1 MKNKIIIALIAVVM
15 VVCSLTLVACSNKDA
30 DIITNYIF
38 EQEGQIVES
47 DFVLPLTISEKKAE
61 WTSNSQ
67 YVTLTKREENWLASV
82 SYPEKDI
89 EDVTLTLTIGS
100 ASKDFVVRVKAIDEI
115 TFMDNYVFKQDKGTV
130 AANFA
135 LDRTY
140 EFKGKTCNIS
150 WSVDQAYELY
160 IKISDDGNQCLVFEQ
175 SESTPVV
182 IKATFEYQGN
192 TATKSYSMNV
202 YQQLEGL
209 ELVDFWYSNTGV
221 SIEMS
226 GYVVLI
232 GTEYS
237 SSYNNVTLYMVN
249 DDYTAGYYLYRVKT
263 TDEHAA
269 NLKKGAH
276 VTVTGTTNT
285 NYNGL
290 IETNAGGNLVV
301 DAAWEI
307 PFEEDKAIKVV
318 DDLVIGNLPATIYN
332 ESRLVSLTNW
342 KVKSHGAESDLSSD
356 NLTLMTI
363 TKGGV
368 SVDIRISKYL
378 EGAYTKGDDTHKAL
392 LALLDTY
399 PVDSTLNVQGIFSN
413 YGGAWQ
419 IMPLSV
425 DDVTAGG
432 EADADDK
439 KDYDGLKVA
448 DAVKAVNAKIAELG
462 LNQRITSNLECE
474 LLSSSNGVNISYYIR
489 KSNSAVLDGAKLT
502 VTPGNPETTA
512 LQVKYSI
519 NDFETVQY
527 IYISS
532 LIPTA
537 ASMIEEIKLPDSI
550 IGEVDLPTIEGAE
563 IVWEILTGDT
573 NSLTIDAENNKLVP
587 VLGDKAITYIISAKL
602 TYNGQERTKKF
613 VIVLKSLSD
622 LADHAGTEE
631 DPYTIADVNKIASNL
646 STSATKENFYIQAY
660 IKELGSWSEQYGNY
674 NSGYLGDSVSDEN
687 ALYAYILK
695 GIDKGTLNVGD
706 KVICSVGSLLYYSN
720 SSIWEIKNVQ
730 VTKIVSSA
738 SAAEPE
744 GRKVILSNEGKYIT
758 SELYVYTS
766 SSGSTKD
773 ELVLSSDASKA
784 QAIIIVENED
794 KSVSLITPD
803 WKYLYCNGTNVNFA
817 DEAGDYTLFNLVEV
831 EGGYNIVSVNAK
843 YNENAQYLQV
853 YNGYLTCYSY
863 EENNASRYLIGIQ
876 DYADVEPEPEPA
888 GPEFEHAG
896 TEADPYTI
904 ADVNKMFDAEYT
916 DAKNFYL
923 DAYIVEVSGWS
934 DQYGNY
940 SYAKLAASADD
951 DNKVSVYIF
960 KGDDIANAKVGDHV
974 ICTVEY
980 ISKYNENWQICKV
993 AIVKYV
999 EDGSEVNPDQ
1009 PADVTVSFTM
1019 ESIAK
1024 ANSWEN
1030 SKLYESFEKDGIS
1043 FKATG
1048 TPLGTY
1054 GLNTGKYYT
1063 KGLNWRIYQNENPSL
1078 TITAPKGKKIVSV
1091 AINYAVNNTG
1101 VLLNG
1106 ETQVASDEV
1115 VSVNAKSIVFGV
1127 GATDSSKTNGQVQVV
1142 SVIVVLGEID
1152 GTEIEVPVHT
1162 HTYGDLVSAKD
1173 PTCGEAGNV
1182 AYYHCEE
1189 CNKYFDEDKNEI
1201 ESVEI
1206 APTYYHSDEN
1216 EDGMCDDC
1224 NYQFHEL
1231 YGAYINIAIQSKYL
1245 TSETYEYTNSKG
1257 STKLEIVVSEN
1268 AEDAAIFWVYDNGDG
1283 TLSLIA
1289 TDLETHDMSYLYCN
1303 GNDVKYVSLLD
1314 MDDNDIYN
1322 RFVLEEVEGGY
1333 NIKTSAVSYSKVQYL
1348 EIYEGY
1354 VTCYGLGS
1362 DASAFTFSITE
1373 LNLGGDDDEGDDQ
1386 DQNSI
1391 KYANDDVTITIK
1403 SDDEYSLT
1411 VDYSAENGNLWAEE
1425 YDLSLDETDDGYSFA
1440 CGVGNAKRDV
1450 ILVISDDEK
1459 TLTLTDSYLNL
1470 TNVELT
1476 LNYTPS
1482 KEDDDQGEAATFT
1495 ADQQGTYNIV
1505 GGSVY
1510 GDAVVMIFEESVSVT
1525 WTQQGV
1531 DVKNAKA
1538 SLLENGY
1545 KVILDAQYGDYLQFS
1560 FEGNE
1565 MKYYITYNYSTLQGN
1580 VSKSTSTEVEE

>member
-1 MKNKIIIALIAVVM
+1 MKNKIIIVLIAVVM

-392 LALLDTY
+392 LALLDAY

-432 EADADDK
+432 VADADDK

-622 LADHAGTEE
+622 LADHAGTE
-631 DPYTIADVNKIASNL
+631 
-646 STSATKENFYIQAY
+646 
-660 IKELGSWSEQYGNY
+660 
-674 NSGYLGDSVSDEN
+674 
-687 ALYAYILK
+687 
-695 GIDKGTLNVGD
+695 
-706 KVICSVGSLLYYSN
+706 
-720 SSIWEIKNVQ
+720 
-730 VTKIVSSA
+730 
-738 SAAEPE
+738 
-744 GRKVILSNEGKYIT
+744 
-758 SELYVYTS
+758 
-766 SSGSTKD
+766 
-773 ELVLSSDASKA
+773 
-784 QAIIIVENED
+784 
-794 KSVSLITPD
+794 
-803 WKYLYCNGTNVNFA
+803 
-817 DEAGDYTLFNLVEV
+817 
-831 EGGYNIVSVNAK
+831 
-843 YNENAQYLQV
+843 
-853 YNGYLTCYSY
+853 
-863 EENNASRYLIGIQ
+863 
-876 DYADVEPEPEPA
+876 
-888 GPEFEHAG
+888 
-896 TEADPYTI
+896 ADPYTI

-1024 ANSWEN
+1024 ANNWEN
-1030 SKLYESFEKDGIS
+1030 SELYESFEKDGIS

-1048 TPLGTY
+1048 TPLGTFA
-1054 GLNTGKYYT
+1054 LNTGKYYT

-1078 TITAPKGKKIVSV
+1078 TITAPEGKKIVSV
-1091 AINYAVNNTG
+1091 AINYAVKNTG

-1162 HTYGDLVSAKD
+1162 HTYGDLVPAKD

-1189 CNKYFDEDKNEI
+1189 CNKYFDEEKEEI

-1206 APTYYHSDEN
+1206 APTYYHFDEN
-1216 EDGMCDDC
+1216 EDGMCDEC

-1231 YGAYINIAIQSKYL
+1231 GGAYINIAIQSKYL

-1289 TDLETHDMSYLYCN
+1289 TDLETYDMSYLYCN

>member
-82 SYPEKDI
+82 SYPKKGI

-432 EADADDK
+432 VADADDK

-622 LADHAGTEE
+622 LADHAGTE
-631 DPYTIADVNKIASNL
+631 
-646 STSATKENFYIQAY
+646 
-660 IKELGSWSEQYGNY
+660 
-674 NSGYLGDSVSDEN
+674 
-687 ALYAYILK
+687 
-695 GIDKGTLNVGD
+695 
-706 KVICSVGSLLYYSN
+706 
-720 SSIWEIKNVQ
+720 
-730 VTKIVSSA
+730 
-738 SAAEPE
+738 
-744 GRKVILSNEGKYIT
+744 
-758 SELYVYTS
+758 
-766 SSGSTKD
+766 
-773 ELVLSSDASKA
+773 
-784 QAIIIVENED
+784 
-794 KSVSLITPD
+794 
-803 WKYLYCNGTNVNFA
+803 
-817 DEAGDYTLFNLVEV
+817 
-831 EGGYNIVSVNAK
+831 
-843 YNENAQYLQV
+843 
-853 YNGYLTCYSY
+853 
-863 EENNASRYLIGIQ
+863 
-876 DYADVEPEPEPA
+876 
-888 GPEFEHAG
+888 
-896 TEADPYTI
+896 ADPYTI

-1024 ANSWEN
+1024 ANNWEN
-1030 SKLYESFEKDGIS
+1030 SELYESFEKDGIS

-1048 TPLGTY
+1048 TPLGTFA
-1054 GLNTGKYYT
+1054 LNTGKYYT

-1078 TITAPKGKKIVSV
+1078 TITAPEGKKIVSV
-1091 AINYAVNNTG
+1091 AINYAVKNTG

-1162 HTYGDLVSAKD
+1162 HTYGDLVPAKD

-1189 CNKYFDEDKNEI
+1189 CNKYFDEEKEEI

-1206 APTYYHSDEN
+1206 APTYYHFDEN
-1216 EDGMCDDC
+1216 EDGMCDEC

-1231 YGAYINIAIQSKYL
+1231 GGAYINIAIQSKYL

-1289 TDLETHDMSYLYCN
+1289 TDLETYDMSYLYCN

-1348 EIYEGY
+1348 EIYGEY

>member
-432 EADADDK
+432 VADADDK

-622 LADHAGTEE
+622 LADHAGTE
-631 DPYTIADVNKIASNL
+631 
-646 STSATKENFYIQAY
+646 
-660 IKELGSWSEQYGNY
+660 
-674 NSGYLGDSVSDEN
+674 
-687 ALYAYILK
+687 
-695 GIDKGTLNVGD
+695 
-706 KVICSVGSLLYYSN
+706 
-720 SSIWEIKNVQ
+720 
-730 VTKIVSSA
+730 
-738 SAAEPE
+738 
-744 GRKVILSNEGKYIT
+744 
-758 SELYVYTS
+758 
-766 SSGSTKD
+766 
-773 ELVLSSDASKA
+773 
-784 QAIIIVENED
+784 
-794 KSVSLITPD
+794 
-803 WKYLYCNGTNVNFA
+803 
-817 DEAGDYTLFNLVEV
+817 
-831 EGGYNIVSVNAK
+831 
-843 YNENAQYLQV
+843 
-853 YNGYLTCYSY
+853 
-863 EENNASRYLIGIQ
+863 
-876 DYADVEPEPEPA
+876 
-888 GPEFEHAG
+888 
-896 TEADPYTI
+896 ADPYTI

-1024 ANSWEN
+1024 ANNWEN
-1030 SKLYESFEKDGIS
+1030 SELYESFEKDGIS

-1048 TPLGTY
+1048 TPLGTFA
-1054 GLNTGKYYT
+1054 LNTGKYYT

-1078 TITAPKGKKIVSV
+1078 TITAPEGKKIVSV
-1091 AINYAVNNTG
+1091 AINYAVKNTG

-1162 HTYGDLVSAKD
+1162 HTYGDLVPAKD

-1189 CNKYFDEDKNEI
+1189 CNKYFDEEKEEI

-1206 APTYYHSDEN
+1206 APTYYHFDEN
-1216 EDGMCDDC
+1216 EDGMCDEC

-1231 YGAYINIAIQSKYL
+1231 GGAYINIAIQSKYL

-1289 TDLETHDMSYLYCN
+1289 TDLETYDMSYLYCN

-1348 EIYEGY
+1348 EIYGKY